1 MIRLIITAIFLILY
15 FLLSIP
21 AFLIEWI
28 LGKFNPRARDYS
40 SLRIVQAAFK
50 IILFISGVKMTV
62 IGKERIPRDKAV
74 LYIGNHQ
81 SIFDIV
87 TAYSECPNL
96 TGFMAKKELERI
108 PLLRVWMRY
117 LYCLF
122 VDRGNIRS
130 GVKVVQESVD
140 HIQKGVSVFVFPEGT
155 RNKDGETMRPFKA
168 GSFKAAQKTGCPI
181 VLVSINN
188 TRRIFEEKFPRLR
201 PAHVVLE
208 FSEPIDAWSIDE
220 KDYKK
225 ICSVCQERLQEMIDR
240 NHELVQSSKNM

>member
-1 MIRLIITAIFLILY
+1 MIRLVLTAIFLILY

-28 LGKFNPRARDYS
+28 IGKFNPRARDYS

-50 IILFISGVKMTV
+50 VILFISGVKMTV

-81 SIFDIV
+81 SIFDVV
-87 TAYSECPNL
+87 TAYSECPTL
-96 TGFMAKKELERI
+96 TGFMAKKEIERI

-130 GVKVVQESVD
+130 GVKVVQDSVE
-140 HIQKGVSVFVFPEGT
+140 HLQSGISVFVFPEGT
-155 RNKDGETMRPFKA
+155 RNKDGETMLPFKA

-208 FSEPIDAWSIDE
+208 FSEPIDTWSIDE

-225 ICSVCQERLQEMIDR
+225 ISRVCQERLQEMINR
-240 NHELVQSSKNM
+240 NRELV